1 MPILERGFWASI
13 PPMVGIVGMFA
24 GGPLTDFLASRC
36 GLRWGRRLPM
46 MVTRFTAAAGYALV
60 LWFSTFAPNSP
71 LRSAAVVVAALSLV
85 AFSTDA
91 GTGAVWAFKQD
102 VGGRYV
108 GSILGWGNMWG
119 NLGAFFS
126 PMIYDHFLGEN
137 PQGEDWNAMFLVCML
152 AFVMAGLCAFG
163 IDATQPIAPPDEP
176 DDKMPDGP

>member
-1 MPILERGFWASI
+1 
-13 PPMVGIVGMFA
+13 
-24 GGPLTDFLASRC
+24 
-36 GLRWGRRLPM
+36 

-60 LWFSTFAPNSP
+60 LWFSTFAPDSP
-71 LRSAAVVVAALSLV
+71 LRSAVFVVAALSLV

-126 PMIYDHFLGEN
+126 PMIYDHVLGEN